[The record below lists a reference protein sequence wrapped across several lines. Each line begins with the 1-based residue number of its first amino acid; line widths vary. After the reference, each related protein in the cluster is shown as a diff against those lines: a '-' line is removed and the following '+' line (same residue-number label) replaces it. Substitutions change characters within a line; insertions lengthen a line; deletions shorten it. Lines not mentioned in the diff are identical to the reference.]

1 MQDQSQDQVQFD
13 LGIALGPALGPAT
26 MCINANGRGNG
37 WLKTIWLIY
46 KLAKLCY
53 CCCIDASRC
62 YIDVNS
68 SKIIELCYPRTFT
81 IRQAGPKMR
90 QQPDPDYGP

>member
-46 KLAKLCY
+46 KLAKLY
-53 CCCIDASRC
+53 ATVAVLMHR
-62 YIDVNS
+62 DV
-68 SKIIELCYPRTFT
+68 T
-81 IRQAGPKMR
+81 
-90 QQPDPDYGP
+90 